1 MKFSKVLL
9 LIVVLAIAFAAVG
22 CAADTAALD
31 EAKSMAADAASK
43 ADAAAAKADEAAAA
57 AAGAEAKAAE
67 ALAKAADAEAKAL
80 EAAQAGA
87 EEIAAAQA
95 AAEAAM
101 AEAEAAKAEAEAAKE
116 AAEAQPEEAMAAG
129 GKTYADLV
137 IGYAQI
143 GAESEW
149 RTANT
154 ASIKETAEELGIDL
168 KFSDAQQ
175 KQENQIKALRSFIAQ
190 KVDVIGI
197 PPVVETGW
205 ETVFQEAKDAGIPII
220 LVDRRADVP
229 EDLYVTYLGSDFVE
243 EGRNAARVMAEEQI
257 LNGAGNIVELV
268 GTVGSAPA
276 NDRGKGFREILEEY
290 PDMVILDSQSGDF
303 TRAKGK
309 EVMEAFLKKH
319 GDAIDAVYAHN
330 DDMAIGAIQ
339 AIEEY
344 GLKPGED
351 IKIVSIDAVRGA
363 FEAMIA
369 GKLNATVEC
378 NPLLGPQFYELALKV
393 VNGEEVPKWVP
404 SQESIYYPDDAEEIL
419 PTRKY

>member
-1 MKFSKVLL
+1 VLVAL
-9 LIVVLAIAFAAVG
+9 VG
-22 CAADTAALD
+22 CTAVAPAPAATGD
-31 EAKSMAADAASK
+31 
-43 ADAAAAKADEAAAA
+43 
-57 AAGAEAKAAE
+57 
-67 ALAKAADAEAKAL
+67 
-80 EAAQAGA
+80 Q
-87 EEIAAAQA
+87 
-95 AAEAAM
+95 AAEAA
-101 AEAEAAKAEAEAAKE
+101 APAKKE
-116 AAEAQPEEAMAAG
+116 Y
-129 GKTYADLV
+129 KDLV
-137 IGYAQI
+137 VGYAQI

-154 ASIKETAEELGIDL
+154 ASIKQAAEELGINL

-175 KQENQIKALRSFIAQ
+175 KQENQIKAIRSFIAEQ
-190 KVDVIGI
+190 VDVIGI

-220 LVDRRADVP
+220 LVDRRAAVP
-229 EDLYVTYLGSDFVE
+229 EDLYISYLGSDFVE
-243 EGRNAARVMAEEQI
+243 EGRNAARVMAEMMTEK
-257 LNGAGNIVELV
+257 ANIVELV

-276 NDRGKGFREILEEY
+276 NDRGKGFREIIADM
-290 PDMVILDSQSGDF
+290 PDMKIIDSQSGDF

-319 GDAIDAVYAHN
+319 GDTITAVYAHN

-378 NPLLGPQFYELALKV
+378 NPLLGPQFFEMALKV
-393 VNGEEVPKWVP
+393 ANGEEVPKWVP
-404 SQESIYYPDDAEEIL
+404 SKEGIFFPDDAAEVL
-419 PTRKY
+419 PTRQY